1 MTEGRL
7 KSEVHPGK
15 VRESSI
21 LKMRSV
27 EFRFYEW
34 VFLQLR

>member
-1 MTEGRL
+1 MTDERL

-15 VRESSI
+15 VCESSI
-21 LKMRSV
+21 LRMSAV

-34 VFLQLR
+34 VFLQPR